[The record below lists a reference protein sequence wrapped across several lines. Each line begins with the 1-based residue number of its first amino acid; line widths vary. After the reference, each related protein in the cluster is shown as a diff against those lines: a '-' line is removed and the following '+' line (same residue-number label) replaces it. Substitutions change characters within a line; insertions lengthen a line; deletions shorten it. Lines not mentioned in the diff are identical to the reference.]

1 MSVQVFFPFFNWVMF
16 LMLSY
21 MSWLHMLDINPLLV
35 ISFANISSHLVGL
48 PFSLFVLSM
57 VSFAVQKL
65 LSLIRSHLFIFA
77 FILFRRWIQKVLQW
91 FISKSVL
98 FFCRS
103 FIVSGLTFRSLV
115 YLEFIFICG
124 VRECSTF
131 IFLHVAVQISHQ
143 HLLKRVFSI
152 VYSCLFCCRL
162 IVDKCVGLFLSSLY
176 CSIDLCA
183 TAILFG
189 LL

>member
-1 MSVQVFFPFFNWVMF
+1 MI
-16 LMLSY
+16 LSKCV
-21 MSWLHMLDINPLLV
+21 LPI
-35 ISFANISSHLVGL
+35 FSS
-48 PFSLFVLSM
+48 
-57 VSFAVQKL
+57 
-65 LSLIRSHLFIFA
+65 
-77 FILFRRWIQKVLQW
+77 
-91 FISKSVL
+91 
-98 FFCRS
+98 RS

-176 CSIDLCA
+176 CYIDLCA